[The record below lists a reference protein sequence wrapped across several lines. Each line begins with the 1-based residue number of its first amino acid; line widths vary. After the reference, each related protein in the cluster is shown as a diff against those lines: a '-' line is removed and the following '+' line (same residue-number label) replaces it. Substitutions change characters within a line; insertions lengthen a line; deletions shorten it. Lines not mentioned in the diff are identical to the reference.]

1 MNKEYKN
8 FNGLNSDLDLDSEK
22 DFVNQVSFEYESVLP
37 ENFGELSLS
46 STPSAATGL
55 CADADFRKEYALLCS
70 AQDNQDKLKSSSST
84 QDLLTQR
91 RNKNTGKGIGS
102 FAQGLSRGLGLLQSP
117 TTTPPQGTGQ
127 PPPQTAGYGLERR
140 NPVIPILIG
149 LIGVSVLLFA
159 ISKSKKG
166 KESSMPMP
174 TS

>member
-1 MNKEYKN
+1 MNKDYKN
-8 FNGLNSDLDLDSEK
+8 FFGGLDSDVDIDSSK
-22 DFVNQVSFEYESVLP
+22 DFVNQGGTWSDIQETINQYGGESSDT
-37 ENFGELSLS
+37 LSDVYAKIDQS
-46 STPSAATGL
+46 GANTQSATVQ
-55 CADADFRKEYALLCS
+55 DALEERRKAIEKA
-70 AQDNQDKLKSSSST
+70 
-84 QDLLTQR
+84 
-91 RNKNTGKGIGS
+91 NKKANRGKGIGS

>member
-1 MNKEYKN
+1 MNKDYKN
-8 FNGLNSDLDLDSEK
+8 FFGGLDSDVDIDSSK
-22 DFVNQVSFEYESVLP
+22 DFVNQGGTWSDIQETINQYGGESSDTLEDLNTKIEQAGGGNVP
-37 ENFGELSLS
+37 TG
-46 STPSAATGL
+46 TQPSVQ
-55 CADADFRKEYALLCS
+55 DALEERRKAIEKA
-70 AQDNQDKLKSSSST
+70 
-84 QDLLTQR
+84 
-91 RNKNTGKGIGS
+91 NKKANRGKGIGS

>member
-8 FNGLNSDLDLDSEK
+8 FFGGLDSDVDIDSSK
-22 DFVNQVSFEYESVLP
+22 DFVNQATYNPNGIFEFLDGSEADDGGGAGGI
-37 ENFGELSLS
+37 NF
-46 STPSAATGL
+46 P
-55 CADADFRKEYALLCS
+55 DADKDGIPDAIDLDAGSGTGVSTVQE
-70 AQDNQDKLKSSSST
+70 KLKE
-84 QDLLTQR
+84 R
-91 RNKNTGKGIGS
+91 RSQNTGKGIGS

-117 TTTPPQGTGQ
+117 TTTPPQGITLPTDASQ
-127 PPPQTAGYGLERR
+127 AGYGLEKR

-149 LIGVSVLLFA
+149 LIGVSVLFFA